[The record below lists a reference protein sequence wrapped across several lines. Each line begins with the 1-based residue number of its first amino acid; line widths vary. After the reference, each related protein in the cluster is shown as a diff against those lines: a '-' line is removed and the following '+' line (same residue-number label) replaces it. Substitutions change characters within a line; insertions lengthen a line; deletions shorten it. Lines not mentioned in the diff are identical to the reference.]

1 MQDLTPLLAV
11 EQVPFE
17 PSLKTRLE
25 ERLVGGPAPPQD
37 QRDGAEPLIYREE
50 VIAMLLTLA
59 DIKFGINRIIWLL
72 ENGDDGEEEAQGND
86 S

>member
-1 MQDLTPLLAV
+1 VGLRLLKIN
-11 EQVPFE
+11 EME
-17 PSLKTRLE
+17 
-25 ERLVGGPAPPQD
+25 
-37 QRDGAEPLIYREE
+37 AEPLIYREE